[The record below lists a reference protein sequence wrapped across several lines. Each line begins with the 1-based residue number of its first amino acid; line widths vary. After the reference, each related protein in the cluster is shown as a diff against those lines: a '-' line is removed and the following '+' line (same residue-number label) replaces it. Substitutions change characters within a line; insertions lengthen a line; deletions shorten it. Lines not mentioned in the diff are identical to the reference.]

1 MPLNRTP
8 LNSTPLNSTP
18 LSEIIEGDA
27 PKEPESKVLKFEVGA
42 AIDKV
47 AETKPWIS
55 SGPGP
60 VVSPA
65 DYAFRDAV
73 VRLPENEQF
82 TIERAYFQGEL
93 TDKAQREIE
102 NLQKETGKKL
112 RYFATRY
119 SNVTE
124 EEALFNGR

>member
-1 MPLNRTP
+1 MPLN
-8 LNSTPLNSTP
+8 NTP
-18 LSEIIEGDA
+18 LSEVIEE
-27 PKEPESKVLKFEVGA
+27 EPEPKVLNFEVGA
-42 AIDKV
+42 ATDKV

-65 DYAFRDAV
+65 DYAFRDALV
-73 VRLPENEQF
+73 LLPQDDKV
-82 TIERAYFQGEL
+82 TIKRAYFQGEL
-93 TDKAQREIE
+93 TDKAQREIDG
-102 NLQKETGKKL
+102 LQKDIGEEL

-124 EEALFNGR
+124 QEALFNGS

>member
-1 MPLNRTP
+1 MPLN
-8 LNSTPLNSTP
+8 NTP
-18 LSEIIEGDA
+18 LSEVIEE
-27 PKEPESKVLKFEVGA
+27 EPEPKVLNFEVGA
-42 AIDKV
+42 ATDKV

-65 DYAFRDAV
+65 NDDYRDAV
-73 VRLPENEQF
+73 VLLPENEQF
-82 TIERAYFQGEL
+82 TIERAYFHGEL
-93 TDKAQREIE
+93 TDKAQREIDG
-102 NLQKETGKKL
+102 LQKDIGEEL

-124 EEALFNGR
+124 QEALFNGS